1 MTYVDNMNSFFRV
14 NISQFFI
21 EKEHYGNLWNRVK
34 ISFQQTKVKG
44 ITTPSVKRQA
54 SSGSFEVLTL
64 AMMLGNGSGTHFGA
78 SQCIPMGHCRLTL
91 RLPLGVAIAQELNK
105 NIIWIDPSHCL
116 VNA

>member
-54 SSGSFEVLTL
+54 SSGSFEVYTCHD
-64 AMMLGNGSGTHFGA
+64 ARQWIWDPFWNITMHSNGT
-78 SQCIPMGHCRLTL
+78 
-91 RLPLGVAIAQELNK
+91 LPLDAPLAARCGYSLRVEQKYHL
-105 NIIWIDPSHCL
+105 D
-116 VNA
+116 

>member
-54 SSGSFEVLTL
+54 AALKF
-64 AMMLGNGSGTHFGA
+64 
-78 SQCIPMGHCRLTL
+78 
-91 RLPLGVAIAQELNK
+91 
-105 NIIWIDPSHCL
+105 
-116 VNA
+116 